1 MTVHFSGI
9 LKKRS
14 SASRPG
20 AAAAAAATIPAALAA
35 SMLLLVLLLPLLL
48 PCAVFAAQFEDTRCR
63 TTYEIFV
70 YSFCD
75 SDGDG
80 IGDLNGVR
88 SKLDYI
94 QDLGFDQI
102 WLMPVC
108 PSPTYHKYDVT
119 DYMAIDPVYGTM
131 EDFEA
136 LLSDC
141 HERGICV
148 ITDLVLNHT
157 SSEHP
162 WFRAAADYL
171 EALPDG
177 QDPDPAAC
185 PEVGYYHFT
194 RNAETGY
201 AQLPDTSW
209 YYEARFWEGMPDL
222 DLDNSAVREEIREIL
237 SFWLAKGVD
246 GFRLDAVTSYY
257 TGSNTQNI
265 EFLRWLK
272 DAAVE
277 AAANAS
283 ADTAA
288 DAAPESAAQSSG
300 ASAPEQAEMSIR
312 SPYIVCE
319 VWTDQTV
326 YAQYYASG
334 ADSMFDFACAGAEG
348 LIAKTVKGNI
358 GADRFVQSLAD
369 EQALFSSFS
378 DSAVNAPFYTN
389 HDLDRSAG
397 YYAYDDGSR
406 TKFALG
412 LNLMMSGNA
421 FLYYGD
427 EIGMKGSGKDEN
439 KRAPMLWTADA
450 DDAAADAAPPMCS
463 GPPDMDAIKQKFP
476 PVSEQE
482 ADPLSILNY
491 VKHAV
496 SLRHAY
502 DAIRCGTVEPVQ
514 ALCSKEVGAYRKSV
528 SDDISPEALSASKTG
543 TSGTGGASPAIEV
556 IFNSSDAPQSV
567 DLSASGNDFRT
578 LADSLCVTQEEV
590 SLKGDLLTL
599 PPFSISILVR

>member
-48 PCAVFAAQFEDTRCR
+48 PCPVFAAQFEDTRCR

-171 EALPDG
+171 KALPDG
-177 QDPDPAAC
+177 QNPDPAAC

-319 VWTDQTV
+319 AWTDQTV

-450 DDAAADAAPPMCS
+450 DGTGTGDADSIEAEDGTGTDDAGSIEAAGGSGTDDADSGRDGETAFSGMCS

-482 ADPLSILNY
+482 AAPLSILNY

-502 DAIRCGTVEPVQ
+502 DAIRCGTMEPVQ
-514 ALCSKEVGAYRKSV
+514 ALR
-528 SDDISPEALSASKTG
+528 
-543 TSGTGGASPAIEV
+543 
-556 IFNSSDAPQSV
+556 
-567 DLSASGNDFRT
+567 
-578 LADSLCVTQEEV
+578 
-590 SLKGDLLTL
+590 
-599 PPFSISILVR
+599 